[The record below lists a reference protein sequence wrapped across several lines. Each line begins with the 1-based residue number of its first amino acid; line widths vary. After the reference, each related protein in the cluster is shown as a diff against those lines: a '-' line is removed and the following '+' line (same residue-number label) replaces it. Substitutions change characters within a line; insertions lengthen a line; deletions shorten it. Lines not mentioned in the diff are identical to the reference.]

1 MNRMISPEPFF
12 IDSPQPVAGTG
23 TVRPESMRH
32 AHSTTG
38 IPKKEVNRI
47 WITMTDEK
55 IKKAL
60 QEAEIT
66 EMITCP
72 QAFAIAEKAKVS
84 RSAVGE
90 YCTKNRIKIRSCQLG
105 CFK

>member
-1 MNRMISPEPFF
+1 
-12 IDSPQPVAGTG
+12 
-23 TVRPESMRH
+23 
-32 AHSTTG
+32 
-38 IPKKEVNRI
+38 
-47 WITMTDEK
+47 MTDEK
-55 IKKAL
+55 IKKAI
-60 QEAEIT
+60 QEAVIE
-66 EMITCP
+66 EKITCP

>member
-1 MNRMISPEPFF
+1 MS
-12 IDSPQPVAGTG
+12 
-23 TVRPESMRH
+23 
-32 AHSTTG
+32 
-38 IPKKEVNRI
+38 
-47 WITMTDEK
+47 DEK

-60 QEAEIT
+60 QEAGIVEI
-66 EMITCP
+66 ITCP

-90 YCTKNRIKIRSCQLG
+90 YCTKNRIKIRGCQLG

>member
-1 MNRMISPEPFF
+1 MAEPE
-12 IDSPQPVAGTG
+12 
-23 TVRPESMRH
+23 
-32 AHSTTG
+32 HSTTG
-38 IPKKEVNRI
+38 IPNKEVNRI

-60 QEAEIT
+60 EEAEIT

-72 QAFAIAEKAKVS
+72 QAFSIAVKAKVS

>member
-1 MNRMISPEPFF
+1 
-12 IDSPQPVAGTG
+12 
-23 TVRPESMRH
+23 
-32 AHSTTG
+32 
-38 IPKKEVNRI
+38 
-47 WITMTDEK
+47 MTDEK

-60 QEAEIT
+60 EDAEIA

-72 QAFAIAEKAKVS
+72 QAFSIAVKAKVS

>member
-1 MNRMISPEPFF
+1 
-12 IDSPQPVAGTG
+12 
-23 TVRPESMRH
+23 
-32 AHSTTG
+32 
-38 IPKKEVNRI
+38 
-47 WITMTDEK
+47 MTDEK

-72 QAFAIAEKAKVS
+72 QAFAIAEKAKIS

-90 YCTKNRIKIRSCQLG
+90 YCTKNRIKIRECQLG

>member
-1 MNRMISPEPFF
+1 M
-12 IDSPQPVAGTG
+12 VAGKG
-23 TVRPESMRH
+23 NGISKVQRS
-32 AHSTTG
+32 ADSTTG

-47 WITMTDEK
+47 WITMTDAK
-55 IKKAL
+55 IKKAIE
-60 QEAEIT
+60 EAGIT
-66 EMITCP
+66 EKITCP
-72 QAFAIAEKAKVS
+72 EAFAIAEKVKVS

>member
-1 MNRMISPEPFF
+1 MS
-12 IDSPQPVAGTG
+12 
-23 TVRPESMRH
+23 
-32 AHSTTG
+32 
-38 IPKKEVNRI
+38 
-47 WITMTDEK
+47 DEK

-60 QEAEIT
+60 QDAGIE

-84 RSAVGE
+84 RSALGE
-90 YCTKNRIKIRSCQLG
+90 YLTKNRIKIRHCQLG